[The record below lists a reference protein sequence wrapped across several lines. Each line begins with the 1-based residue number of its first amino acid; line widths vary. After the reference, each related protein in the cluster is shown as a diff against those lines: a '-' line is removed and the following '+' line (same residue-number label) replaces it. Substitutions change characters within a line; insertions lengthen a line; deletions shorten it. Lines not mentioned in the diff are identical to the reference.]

1 MSRWSFEVSLTGNQE
16 IYFKLGIV
24 VKVCEVIWAK
34 GILGEGSTMYKGE
47 WQKFS
52 VDGV

>member
-1 MSRWSFEVSLTGNQE
+1 MLRRSSEVSLEGNQE
-16 IYFKLGIV
+16 IYIKLGIG

-34 GILGEGSTMYKGE
+34 DVLGKGSTMCKGK